1 MTKRILLFLA
11 GFTIAWVVVS
21 TLNRPTYPPEPTSLT
36 TQQESPVVSST
47 APESD
52 SPLTNSSKKEA
63 ATKRIHVLK
72 PDGDRV
78 IRLYGEIN
86 ETSLIVADQIKVLSG
101 QSKAPIFLLINS
113 PGGSVLD
120 GAQIVSAIEG
130 SQAPVYTVCEQLC
143 ASMAAIIHQYGK
155 ERMMYDRAIL
165 MFHNAAGGAQGYVPQ
180 MLSRL
185 NVINRY
191 VNKMQ
196 AHIAAR
202 ANIDL
207 TTWLTRMGDEV
218 WIDAEDAQASGL
230 NDKIVNVIPEAKA
243 GSVLAPQTPPSNK
256 AKNLINLVW

>member
-120 GAQIVSAIEG
+120 GAQIVSAI
-130 SQAPVYTVCEQLC
+130 S
-143 ASMAAIIHQYGK
+143 
-155 ERMMYDRAIL
+155 
-165 MFHNAAGGAQGYVPQ
+165 
-180 MLSRL
+180 
-185 NVINRY
+185 
-191 VNKMQ
+191 
-196 AHIAAR
+196 
-202 ANIDL
+202 
-207 TTWLTRMGDEV
+207 
-218 WIDAEDAQASGL
+218 
-230 NDKIVNVIPEAKA
+230 
-243 GSVLAPQTPPSNK
+243 
-256 AKNLINLVW
+256 